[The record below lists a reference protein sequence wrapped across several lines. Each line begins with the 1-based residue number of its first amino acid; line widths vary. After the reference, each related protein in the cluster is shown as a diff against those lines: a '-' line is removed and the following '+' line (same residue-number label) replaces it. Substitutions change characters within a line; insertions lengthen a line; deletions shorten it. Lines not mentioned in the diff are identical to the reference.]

1 MSDATGRMIFAMLCL
16 LAMVAI
22 TGGGVLELLRF
33 KRGESMLRAGQL
45 GLRLFSAFVWLILL
59 GSLAYAVMLLWPN
72 PNDIASARK
81 FAALISGSLFLLFI
95 AILLLAY
102 DVWQV
107 GRQRRLQERTFQRN
121 LEGFAREEI
130 QKIQTD
136 SSSPAGDDK

>member
-16 LAMVAI
+16 LAMIAI

-33 KRGESMLRAGQL
+33 KRGESMLRRGQL

-59 GSLAYAVMLLWPN
+59 GSLAYAVMLLWPT
-72 PNDIASARK
+72 DVASARK
-81 FAALISGSLFLLFI
+81 FAAVISGSLFLLFI
-95 AILLLAY
+95 AIFLLAY

-130 QKIQTD
+130 QKIQNDT
-136 SSSPAGDDK
+136 SPSDGDDK

>member
-16 LAMVAI
+16 LAMIAI
-22 TGGGVLELLRF
+22 TGGGVLEILRF
-33 KRGESMLRAGQL
+33 KRGESMLRPGQL
-45 GLRLFSAFVWLILL
+45 GLRLFSALVWLILL
-59 GSLAYAVMLLWPN
+59 GSLAYGVMLLWPT
-72 PNDIASARK
+72 DAASARK
-81 FAALISGSLFLLFI
+81 FAAVISGALFLLFI
-95 AILLLAY
+95 AIFLLAY

-136 SSSPAGDDK
+136 SSPSAGDDK

>member
-45 GLRLFSAFVWLILL
+45 GLRLFSALVWLILL
-59 GSLAYAVMLLWPN
+59 GSLAYAVMLLWPTDV
-72 PNDIASARK
+72 PSARK
-81 FAALISGSLFLLFI
+81 FAAVVSGALFLLFI
-95 AILLLAY
+95 AIFLLAY

-107 GRQRRLQERTFQRN
+107 GRQRRLQERAFQRN
-121 LEGFAREEI
+121 LEGLAREEI
-130 QKIQTD
+130 QKVQTD
-136 SSSPAGDDK
+136 NSSPLGDDK

>member
-16 LAMVAI
+16 LAMIAI

-33 KRGESMLRAGQL
+33 KRGESMLRRGQL

-59 GSLAYAVMLLWPN
+59 GSLAYV
-72 PNDIASARK
+72 ASARK
-81 FAALISGSLFLLFI
+81 FAAVISGSLFLLFI
-95 AILLLAY
+95 AIFLLAY

-130 QKIQTD
+130 QKIQNDT
-136 SSSPAGDDK
+136 SPSDGDDK